1 MGAPGP
7 SPLGTW
13 ESTNLEN
20 STPIPFNQSDLFHC
34 AKPNA
39 LTWLSTLTED
49 GFVVR
54 KGSSRPATKTPDIR
68 TVAALAKVS
77 IATVSRTINN
87 SPAVSERLSK
97 RVWQAIEQLNY
108 FPNTHARSLVSGRSR
123 ILGIIVENITNPFF
137 PELIQ
142 NFEEIAVAHGYEL
155 LVSSSNS
162 DPAVLATCVRR
173 MLERKVE
180 GVAVL
185 SFGAEEPVLDQLV
198 HRNIPM
204 VLAEFRLD
212 DPKVSTILLDYST
225 GIHQAVNHLVELGH
239 RRIAFLA
246 GPHKLHSA
254 ITRENDYR
262 TAMQSV
268 GLSVQKKWLIECDHT
283 LKGGVAG
290 FAQLQSLASR
300 PTAILCSNDM
310 TAIGVLRA
318 AYMDGLRVPDDLSV
332 IGLDDIDFAEFTL
345 PPLTTIRLSRA
356 DLARAAF
363 EALRLQAE
371 DPGNPKIQREFLVS
385 TSLVVRGSTGAP
397 AGASLGSPHKSA
409 L

>member
-1 MGAPGP
+1 MA
-7 SPLGTW
+7 
-13 ESTNLEN
+13 
-20 STPIPFNQSDLFHC
+20 
-34 AKPNA
+34 
-39 LTWLSTLTED
+39 
-49 GFVVR
+49 R
-54 KGSSRPATKTPDIR
+54 KVTRKSVAKTPDIR

-77 IATVSRTINN
+77 IATVSRTING

-97 RVWQAIEQLNY
+97 RVWLAIEQLNY

-123 ILGIIVENITNPFF
+123 LFGIIVENITNPFF

-142 NFEEIAVAHGYEL
+142 SFEEIAVAHGYEI

-162 DPAVLATCVRR
+162 DVRVLTTCVRR

-185 SFGAEEPVLDQLV
+185 TFGEEESVLDQLV
-198 HRNIPM
+198 DHDVPM

-212 DPKVSTILLDYST
+212 NPKASTILLDYTT
-225 GIHQAVNHLVELGH
+225 GIQAAVNHLKELGH
-239 RRIAFLA
+239 RQIAFLA
-246 GPHKLHSA
+246 GPHTLHSA

-262 TAMQSV
+262 TAMQAA
-268 GLSVQKKWLIECDHT
+268 GLPINKKWVVECDHT

-290 FAQLQSLASR
+290 FGHLRALAAR

-318 AYMDGLRVPDDLSV
+318 AYLEGLRVPDDLSV

-345 PPLTTIRLSRA
+345 PPLTTIRLSRT

-363 EALRLQAE
+363 EALRQQAE
-371 DPGNPKIQREFLVS
+371 DPANPKKQREVLVS
-385 TSLVVRGSTGAP
+385 TSLVVRGSTAAP
-397 AGASLGSPHKSA
+397 PLSTAR
-409 L
+409 

>member
-1 MGAPGP
+1 MARR
-7 SPLGTW
+7 GTRKAV
-13 ESTNLEN
+13 
-20 STPIPFNQSDLFHC
+20 
-34 AKPNA
+34 AKA
-39 LTWLSTLTED
+39 
-49 GFVVR
+49 
-54 KGSSRPATKTPDIR
+54 PDIR

-77 IATVSRTINN
+77 IATVSRTING
-87 SPAVSERLSK
+87 SPAVSDRLMK

-142 NFEEIAVAHGYEL
+142 NFEEIAVAHGYEI

-162 DPAVLATCVRR
+162 DPAILTNCVRR

-180 GVAVL
+180 GVAVMT
-185 SFGAEEPVLDQLV
+185 FGEEEPVLDQLT
-198 HRNIPM
+198 HRDIPM

-212 DPKVSTILLDYST
+212 DPKTSTILLDYTT
-225 GIHQAVNHLVELGH
+225 GVRAAVNHLMGLGH
-239 RRIAFLA
+239 RKIGFLA

-254 ITRENDYR
+254 ITRENDFR
-262 TAMQSV
+262 TAMRDA
-268 GLSVQKKWLIECDHT
+268 GLQVDPAWVIECDHT
-283 LKGGVAG
+283 LRGGVAG
-290 FAQLQSLASR
+290 FERLRALGSQ
-300 PTAILCSNDM
+300 PTAVLCSNDM

-318 AYMDGLRVPDDLSV
+318 AYMGGLRVPQDLSV

-363 EALRLQAE
+363 DALRSQT
-371 DPGNPKIQREFLVS
+371 DGSVKIQREFLVS

-397 AGASLGSPHKSA
+397 AA
-409 L
+409 

>member
-1 MGAPGP
+1 VARR
-7 SPLGTW
+7 GT
-13 ESTNLEN
+13 
-20 STPIPFNQSDLFHC
+20 
-34 AKPNA
+34 AKA
-39 LTWLSTLTED
+39 E
-49 GFVVR
+49 
-54 KGSSRPATKTPDIR
+54 AKTPDIR

-123 ILGIIVENITNPFF
+123 IFGIIVENITNPFF

-142 NFEEIAVAHGYEL
+142 SFEEIAVAHGYEI
-155 LVSSSNS
+155 LVSSSNG
-162 DPAVLATCVRR
+162 DPAVLTTCVRR

-198 HRNIPM
+198 HRDIPM

-225 GIHQAVNHLVELGH
+225 GIHEAIRHLVDLGH
-239 RRIAFLA
+239 QRIAFLA

-262 TAMQSV
+262 AAMLKS
-268 GLSVQKKWLIECDHT
+268 GLPIENKWVIECDHT

-290 FAQLQSLASR
+290 FAQLQALAAR

-318 AYMDGLRVPDDLSV
+318 AYMEGLRVPDDLSV
-332 IGLDDIDFAEFTL
+332 VGLDDIDFAEFTL

-356 DLARAAF
+356 ELAHSAF
-363 EALRLQAE
+363 DALLQQAE
-371 DPGNPKIQREFLVS
+371 DGANPAIQREYLVS
-385 TSLVVRGSTGAP
+385 TSLVVRGSTAAP
-397 AGASLGSPHKSA
+397 AAG
-409 L
+409 

>member
-1 MGAPGP
+1 LLP
-7 SPLGTW
+7 
-13 ESTNLEN
+13 
-20 STPIPFNQSDLFHC
+20 QD
-34 AKPNA
+34 
-39 LTWLSTLTED
+39 ED
-49 GFVVR
+49 RFVVR
-54 KGSSRPATKTPDIR
+54 KGKSRTAAKTPDIR

-77 IATVSRTINN
+77 IATVSRTING
-87 SPAVSERLSK
+87 SPAVSDRLSK
-97 RVWQAIEQLNY
+97 RVWLAIEQLKY

-142 NFEEIAVAHGYEL
+142 SFEEIAVAHGYEI

-162 DPAVLATCVRR
+162 DPAVLTSCVRR

-185 SFGAEEPVLDQLV
+185 TFGQEEPVLDQLT
-198 HRNIPM
+198 HRNIPL

-212 DPKVSTILLDYST
+212 DPKASTILLDYTT
-225 GIHQAVNHLVELGH
+225 GIQAAIRHLAGLGH
-239 RRIAFLA
+239 RKIAFLA

-254 ITRENDYR
+254 ITRENDFR
-262 TAMQSV
+262 AAMEAA
-268 GLSVQKKWLIECDHT
+268 GLAIQKKWVVECDHT

-290 FAQLQSLASR
+290 YGQLQELATR

-318 AYMDGLRVPDDLSV
+318 AYMEGLRVPQDLSV
-332 IGLDDIDFAEFTL
+332 VGLDDIDFAEFTL
-345 PPLTTIRLSRA
+345 PPLTTIRLSRT

-363 EALRLQAE
+363 EALRQQAE
-371 DPGNPKIQREFLVS
+371 DPGNPKKQREFLVS
-385 TSLVVRGSTGAP
+385 TSLVVRGSTAAP
-397 AGASLGSPHKSA
+397 ATGMR
-409 L
+409 